1 MRHILFDLA
10 IKTALK
16 SRMPALIFLL
26 VFLFTFWSNPSL
38 APKLSPDSLGYWSL
52 AQNLGV
58 QNEDASLRPWLFP
71 LFIKSCMLISQDNW
85 QTTLTF
91 IQIIFHSLI
100 TTLLFSLF
108 KNFKLNNIV
117 CSIFALIIGFNPTL
131 QIYTTYVLAD
141 LMLAV
146 LTTLSWFYILRINRE
161 IGWNYNLIFFASLC
175 CALCIL
181 TKPVGLLMIFP
192 FLISIY
198 LVKGYSS
205 SFLKISIIMCIINY
219 SLFICWKGYQYYQ
232 NPNPT
237 VTNTSLIAGAI
248 NWTAIKSGYVDYGE
262 GSTLHYSLLN
272 NGKID
277 KARSLRLNYTYTM
290 DESPDFVDVFKS
302 VRGNMVLAN
311 DQEFAKKVFQA
322 MPIKIFFLSMAKW
335 HSFFTKRCFFP
346 DQNSFPGMPDI
357 MRNLYIKFYSYLYRP
372 FLLVLL
378 IFSGIFLY
386 KNNYKNLLYTSFG
399 LLVYAS
405 SIVTIASG
413 HAGEFIRYR
422 VWVEYIMW
430 FCVLIPIGMII
441 EIMLSRFYYK

>member
-1 MRHILFDLA
+1 MIRIRFGLA
-10 IKTALK
+10 TKTAVK
-16 SRMPALIFLL
+16 STMPALIFLL

-38 APKLSPDSLGYWSL
+38 VPKLSPDSLGYWSI

-58 QNEDASLRPWLFP
+58 QNEDASIRPWLYP
-71 LFIKSCMLISQDNW
+71 LFIKFCMLISQDNW
-85 QTTLTF
+85 QATLSF

-108 KNFKLNNIV
+108 KNYKLNNII
-117 CSIFALIIGFNPTL
+117 SFIFALIIGFNPTL
-131 QIYTTYVLAD
+131 QVYSTYVLAD

-146 LTTLSWFYILRINRE
+146 LTTLSWFYILRINNE

-192 FLISIY
+192 FLVSIY

-232 NPNPT
+232 NPNPR
-237 VTNTSLIAGAI
+237 VTKTSLIAGAI
-248 NWTAIKSGYVDYGE
+248 NWTAIKSGYVDYGV
-262 GSTLHYSLLN
+262 GTTLHNSLLN

-277 KARSLRLNYTYTM
+277 KARSLRINYTYTM

-302 VRGNMVLAN
+302 VRGNIVLAN

-322 MPIKIFFLSMAKW
+322 MPIKIFLLSMAKW

-346 DQNSFPGMPDI
+346 DRNSFPGMPDI

-441 EIMLSRFYYK
+441 EIMLSRFNYK

>member
-192 FLISIY
+192 FLVSIY
-198 LVKGYSS
+198 LVKDI
-205 SFLKISIIMCIINY
+205 L
-219 SLFICWKGYQYYQ
+219 Q
-232 NPNPT
+232 
-237 VTNTSLIAGAI
+237 
-248 NWTAIKSGYVDYGE
+248 
-262 GSTLHYSLLN
+262 
-272 NGKID
+272 
-277 KARSLRLNYTYTM
+277 
-290 DESPDFVDVFKS
+290 VF
-302 VRGNMVLAN
+302 
-311 DQEFAKKVFQA
+311 
-322 MPIKIFFLSMAKW
+322 
-335 HSFFTKRCFFP
+335 
-346 DQNSFPGMPDI
+346 
-357 MRNLYIKFYSYLYRP
+357 
-372 FLLVLL
+372 
-378 IFSGIFLY
+378 
-386 KNNYKNLLYTSFG
+386 
-399 LLVYAS
+399 
-405 SIVTIASG
+405 
-413 HAGEFIRYR
+413 
-422 VWVEYIMW
+422 
-430 FCVLIPIGMII
+430 
-441 EIMLSRFYYK
+441 

>member
-1 MRHILFDLA
+1 
-10 IKTALK
+10 
-16 SRMPALIFLL
+16 MPALIFLL

-38 APKLSPDSLGYWSL
+38 VPKLSPDSLGYWSI

-58 QNEDASLRPWLFP
+58 QNEDASIRPWLFP
-71 LFIKSCMLISQDNW
+71 LFIKFCMLISQENW
-85 QTTLTF
+85 QTTLSF

-108 KNFKLNNIV
+108 KNYKLNNII
-117 CSIFALIIGFNPTL
+117 SFIFALIIGFNPNFTSL
-131 QIYTTYVLAD
+131 YYICVN

-146 LTTLSWFYILRINRE
+146 LTTLSWFYILRINNE
-161 IGWNYNLIFFASLC
+161 IDWNYNLIFFASL
-175 CALCIL
+175 LCTLHSHQTGRI
-181 TKPVGLLMIFP
+181 INDIS
-192 FLISIY
+192 FLVSIY

-205 SFLKISIIMCIINY
+205 SLLKISIIMCIINY

-232 NPNPT
+232 NPNPR

-248 NWTAIKSGYVDYGE
+248 NWTAIKSGYVDYGV
-262 GSTLHYSLLN
+262 GSTLHNSLLN

-277 KARSLRLNYTYTM
+277 KARSLRINYTYTM

-430 FCVLIPIGMII
+430 FCVLIPIGRII